1 MSVKRLYRRSS
12 RNIVATTHSF
22 ASPSRGRR
30 RSREDLW
37 RTGTQPSHRTACSYS
52 KTLYGMRVNRWRANH
67 RLSMVAALKNL
78 VNSMQVEG
86 DRYFHETRHERERER
101 EREKEICVTSYACVV
116 ASDRIDND
124 AIDDIWLMRSISNR
138 YDTSICL
145 NEILA
150 NVRSNEFLPFTNSRL
165 KSRCMNEKSLISRLQ
180 LFVSHIRINCEFY
193 CILLTFI
200 YARED
205 ITVIFSQL
213 IKFLLL
219 TLKLSK
225 CQTIVFQYI
234 SVKYEV
240 GISTE
245 RRRGYGYIYKV
256 LNEYQNARYFH
267 EFCQIDSI

>member
-1 MSVKRLYRRSS
+1 MLQPRIPLPLRRGAGGGQE
-12 RNIVATTHSF
+12 RICGEQVHNRAIELPVATPKRCTGCALIVGEPTIVCQWLPRWKTWLTRCKLRAIDIST
-22 ASPSRGRR
+22 RR
-30 RSREDLW
+30 D
-37 RTGTQPSHRTACSYS
+37 
-52 KTLYGMRVNRWRANH
+52 
-67 RLSMVAALKNL
+67 
-78 VNSMQVEG
+78 
-86 DRYFHETRHERERER
+86 TRERERER

-165 KSRCMNEKSLISRLQ
+165 KSRCMNEKSLISGLQ

-193 CILLTFI
+193 CILLTSI

-267 EFCQIDSI
+267 EFCQIDSIWLYFSIDID